1 MSVRFR
7 RSISVNSATSSRNVE
22 SPAASV
28 ARNKRVTFMMTRSI
42 SHYGELALMNNTCT
56 FTKGV
61 ESLII
66 GEVKIFK

>member
-7 RSISVNSATSSRNVE
+7 RSISVNSTTSSRNVE

-42 SHYGELALMNNTCT
+42 SHYGELALMNNT

-66 GEVKIFK
+66 GEVKLFE